1 MARFYP
7 TGTTGGG
14 AGSDGCTGTP
24 AELMKGYTAILKGS
38 GDEPVEGQLEL
49 TGNAQ
54 ADHVLSGETFYTTD
68 PKNRLT
74 GTMTVNS
81 ILSFEV
87 APYSGRRVLAKW
99 QNPNP
104 TPGKPFGGV
113 IIKCMAGR
121 YPAWNEPDG
130 NLATAVY
137 AGVGNNTAPG
147 GWSQVFMDMPNL
159 NTTYYFTCF
168 GYARTSFGYIYS
180 PVYDQASIKQAT
192 AAIGGTLNVTITG
205 TQNYTIPGGFSMMDL
220 FGIGA
225 GGSGYQ
231 AYNGSGSIR
240 CSGDGGGSGYTHTV
254 KNIPISEGQVLAC
267 VVGSGGISS
276 NGGGTSVSRSGVTLL
291 SAAGGG
297 KSGGGLGGNGGSGG
311 GGGTRELS
319 SENYGSPG
327 SGGQNGNNGSSGYV
341 KGGKGQGTTTRAFG
355 EASGTL
361 YGDGGGAGGAYGTA
375 GAVGGSGLGGR
386 GGERGNPGMNGTPNT
401 GSGGGG
407 AGASGGSGGAGGRGG
422 ILLRLY

>member
-1 MARFYP
+1 
-7 TGTTGGG
+7 
-14 AGSDGCTGTP
+14 
-24 AELMKGYTAILKGS
+24 
-38 GDEPVEGQLEL
+38 
-49 TGNAQ
+49 
-54 ADHVLSGETFYTTD
+54 
-68 PKNRLT
+68 
-74 GTMTVNS
+74 
-81 ILSFEV
+81 
-87 APYSGRRVLAKW
+87 
-99 QNPNP
+99 
-104 TPGKPFGGV
+104 
-113 IIKCMAGR
+113 
-121 YPAWNEPDG
+121 
-130 NLATAVY
+130 
-137 AGVGNNTAPG
+137 
-147 GWSQVFMDMPNL
+147 MDMPNL

-240 CSGDGGGSGYTHTV
+240 CSGDGGGSGYTQTV

-407 AGASGGSGGAGGRGG
+407 AGASGGSGGAGGSGV